1 MSFPRPDAARWRDI
15 AFFAAFLVYVGAGLN
30 PRLVFH
36 WQGPVFSTVPGFAS
50 QFLRYPGG
58 AADYLY
64 ALIAQAYAFQWAGAL
79 VFTVQ
84 AAAVAGMTDLYFR
97 AVAGRPIA
105 LVRYAPPLFLLYF
118 FNLYY
123 DHTPLALAA
132 LAGIAAA
139 VVFARVS
146 GRWRNEAALLGIFA
160 ALAGITYYL
169 GGMAL
174 VFLAPGAAI
183 LRFSRRPRFPMWAA
197 YLPLAA
203 AMPWTVEAL
212 RLAEVAAPART
223 WFTGDFPRTALCW
236 GLFAF
241 FAVGTAFAVRRSRST
256 GARKIPVWRRRLAMA
271 AATAA
276 PVLALAGVAAAAFH
290 YTGRD
295 RRLIALDYEI
305 AQANWPAV
313 LDAAGHLAEGEFNSL
328 SRYEINL
335 ALHETNR
342 LGDEMFRYPQTGS
355 MLLKFRVDSFVPY
368 MLRLTDLCLRLG
380 RVNEAERYGSEA
392 MVLGHSDPRVYRIM
406 SDVNLVKGQTAAA
419 RKFLNVLTFD
429 PVSSAW
435 AKRRLT
441 ELDQDPSLANDEY
454 LAVLR
459 RRMLRKDDAIQVWQR
474 ADQPEGDMERLL
486 LDQLEQDPAN
496 RMAFEFLMGSYL
508 LDRNLPAASAL
519 MAHIRDMSGPAYIN
533 PDGTRRT
540 PRYFQEAMALY
551 TAMSGNAIA
560 AEGFH
565 IDQQTMDR
573 MAAFRQLMLQAPTR
587 EAGMQL
593 AWNSFRDSYFFYAT
607 FGPGDYR

>member
-15 AFFAAFLVYVGAGLN
+15 AFFAAFLVYVGAGLD

-36 WQGPVFSTVPGFAS
+36 WQGPVFSTVPDFAS
-50 QFLRYPGG
+50 PFLGYPGG

-64 ALIAQAYAFQWAGAL
+64 ALIAQAYAFQWAGAM
-79 VFTVQ
+79 VFTIQ
-84 AAAVAGMTDLYFR
+84 AAAVAFLTDLYFR
-97 AVAGRPIA
+97 IVAGRPIP
-105 LVRYAPPLFLLYF
+105 LVRYVPPLVLLYF

-132 LAGIAAA
+132 IAGLAAA
-139 VVFARVS
+139 IAFARLS
-146 GRWRNEAALLGIFA
+146 ARWKNEAALLAIFA
-160 ALAGITYYL
+160 ALAGVTYYL

-183 LRFSRRPRFPMWAA
+183 LRFARRPRFPIWAA

-203 AMPWTVEAL
+203 AMPWAVEAL
-212 RLAEVAAPART
+212 HLAEIPAPARS
-223 WFTGDFPRTALCW
+223 WFTGDLPRAALCC

-241 FAVGTAFAVRRSRST
+241 YALGTALAARRSRST
-256 GARKIPVWRRRLAMA
+256 GARKIPVWRRRLAAA

-276 PVLALAGVAAAAFH
+276 PILALSGVAAAAFH

-295 RRLIALDYEI
+295 RRLTLLDYETT
-305 AQANWPAV
+305 QGNWPAV
-313 LDAAGHLAEGEFNSL
+313 LDAGGRLAEGEFNSL

-342 LGDEMFRYPQTGS
+342 LGDEMFRYPQAGS

-419 RKFLNVLTFD
+419 RKFLKVLTFD

-435 AKRRLT
+435 ANRRLT
-441 ELDQDPSLANDEY
+441 ELDQDPSLASDRV
-454 LAVLR
+454 LTLLR

-474 ADQPEGDMERLL
+474 ADLPEGDMERLL
-486 LDQLEQDPAN
+486 LDQLEQDPSN

-519 MAHIRDMSGPAYIN
+519 MAHIGDMSGPAYVN

-540 PRYFQEAMALY
+540 PRYYQEAMALY
-551 TAMSGNAIA
+551 TAMSGNAFA
-560 AEGFH
+560 ADGFH
-565 IDQQTMDR
+565 IEQQTLDR